1 MKNIKLIADS
11 GSTHCDWI
19 LTGEEIAYQ
28 TKGINPF
35 YQTEDEIIEII
46 ANYLLNID
54 DLQDIAAV
62 HFYGAGCSFPE
73 KKGILRS
80 ALSKCLPETD
90 IEVESDL
97 LAAARGLCGKESG
110 IACILGT
117 GSNSCF
123 YDGEKI
129 TANVPSLGFIL
140 GDEGSGAALGKSL
153 ISNILKKMLSEN
165 IINKFE
171 EKYPISTA
179 EIIENVYRR
188 PFANRY
194 LAGFCEFL
202 LENQDEPEVDA
213 LILNEFQSFFDR
225 NIAKYDFRNFSVNF
239 VGSVAFHFS
248 RQLRQVAGYNEF
260 RIEKIVQSPMEGLV
274 EFHL

>member
-1 MKNIKLIADS
+1 MKLIADS
-11 GSTHCDWI
+11 GSTKTQWNCAGNDFF
-19 LTGEEIAYQ
+19 TE
-28 TKGINPF
+28 GINPF
-35 YQTEDEIIEII
+35 FLSENEIKTLINNELSAKFSFDEISEI
-46 ANYLLNID
+46 Y
-54 DLQDIAAV
+54 
-62 HFYGAGCSFPE
+62 FYGAGCTAEKSIVLQNALATTFPNA
-73 KKGILRS
+73 K
-80 ALSKCLPETD
+80 

-97 LAAARGLCGKESG
+97 LGAARTLLQHSAG

-129 TANVPSLGFIL
+129 IANVPSLGFIL

>member
-1 MKNIKLIADS
+1 LIRLTNEKMSKHSTFKIGGVAKNIYFPENLEELIS
-11 GSTHCDWI
+11 LYNKEFIVIGNGSNI
-19 LTGEEIAYQ
+19 LFSDEEIKKPIIIS
-28 TKGINPF
+28 TKMN
-35 YQTEDEIIEII
+35 
-46 ANYLLNID
+46 
-54 DLQDIAAV
+54 
-62 HFYGAGCSFPE
+62 SFS
-73 KKGILRS
+73 I
-80 ALSKCLPETD
+80 
-90 IEVESDL
+90 
-97 LAAARGLCGKESG
+97 
-110 IACILGT
+110 
-117 GSNSCF
+117 
-123 YDGEKI
+123 DGEKI
-129 TANVPSLGFIL
+129 IANVPSLGFIL